1 MDSFSIKQY
10 IEEELSALL
19 GYSISEILPVI
30 TKNSTTVP
38 NELTASTSQITEIK
52 HPSLTKR
59 PLQLSTL
66 ATESHPKSNLVGKV
80 ESQIHTM
87 FSSPIT
93 TKNFSESA
101 IAITT
106 TPSTMITSQPSMQ
119 PSLSEIKT
127 QPATYNVK
135 STPSKIYCFPTAI
148 IPLPET
154 SPSSTY
160 LLPKSNVIQHLTVET
175 KIIPKS
181 PITES
186 KVEPTN
192 FHIKEPP
199 LSKNKTDYFNK
210 SSLASPTGNLAPR
223 PKFSTVC
230 PLANTS
236 TKKDSEL
243 NFKDPYTN
251 QLNQISLFYNDRA
264 QNAGLIPETIYSTNY
279 ALSPY
284 INTKIFLSNSNCKTI
299 KIPPTNPGKLNQS
312 KSIYLLAPRISR
324 NQPPNPNGLHI

>member
-1 MDSFSIKQY
+1 
-10 IEEELSALL
+10 
-19 GYSISEILPVI
+19 
-30 TKNSTTVP
+30 
-38 NELTASTSQITEIK
+38 
-52 HPSLTKR
+52 
-59 PLQLSTL
+59 
-66 ATESHPKSNLVGKV
+66 
-80 ESQIHTM
+80 M

-119 PSLSEIKT
+119 HSLSEIKT

-160 LLPKSNVIQHLTVET
+160 FLPKSNVIQHLTVET

-210 SSLASPTGNLAPR
+210 SSLASPTGNLTPR
-223 PKFSTVC
+223 LKFSTVC
-230 PLANTS
+230 PLAKTS
-236 TKKDSEL
+236 TKKSQNSTL
-243 NFKDPYTN
+243 RIPT
-251 QLNQISLFYNDRA
+251 QIS
-264 QNAGLIPETIYSTNY
+264 STKSHFSTMT
-279 ALSPY
+279 ALKMLVLSLKQFTQPTTLSPLTS
-284 INTKIFLSNSNCKTI
+284 IPNFFI
-299 KIPPTNPGKLNQS
+299 KLKLQDHQNPS
-312 KSIYLLAPRISR
+312 K
-324 NQPPNPNGLHI
+324 

>member
-1 MDSFSIKQY
+1 MGPTSPSPQTSSSLISTAKLDFYDISPYVTAPEIFNRNIQLLKLKIQSILDPSETMDSFSIKQN

-160 LLPKSNVIQHLTVET
+160 FYQN
-175 KIIPKS
+175 
-181 PITES
+181 
-186 KVEPTN
+186 PT
-192 FHIKEPP
+192 
-199 LSKNKTDYFNK
+199 LS
-210 SSLASPTGNLAPR
+210 
-223 PKFSTVC
+223 
-230 PLANTS
+230 NTS
-236 TKKDSEL
+236 
-243 NFKDPYTN
+243 
-251 QLNQISLFYNDRA
+251 Q
-264 QNAGLIPETIYSTNY
+264 
-279 ALSPY
+279 
-284 INTKIFLSNSNCKTI
+284 
-299 KIPPTNPGKLNQS
+299 
-312 KSIYLLAPRISR
+312 
-324 NQPPNPNGLHI
+324 